1 MAAIFLP
8 KLRHLMTVLRTD
20 YARIASS
27 RQLAAVCC
35 FTLNILLISVAAVLF
50 ISGYGFVAGLYFVIL
65 AVAPVLMLLNIVLSA
80 WIDG

>member
-20 YARIASS
+20 YASIASS
-27 RQLAAVCC
+27 RQLAAAA
-35 FTLNILLISVAAVLF
+35 LNILLISVAAVLF